1 MNSDPDVREAYYD
14 VSPIASMNHWQS
26 VKNANKVSAGLC
38 ALDHATNALPLSSA
52 LSGATWNAIDH
63 VRACHPF
70 QGSSS
75 TFVLGGN
82 RREATRRKSS

>member
-52 LSGATWNAIDH
+52 LSGAT
-63 VRACHPF
+63 
-70 QGSSS
+70 
-75 TFVLGGN
+75 
-82 RREATRRKSS
+82 